1 MSAGQVAS
9 QLTSSGVALSERWYA
24 VWTRSQCEPKVEDGL
39 RRRRFEVFLPR
50 VRVSSRRRD
59 RRLVLARPLFP
70 GYVFLHF
77 APSREAY
84 IRVASTDGVVRI
96 IGERWDALSAI
107 PDEQVEAVRRLVTS
121 GERARAVPWI
131 GAGDRVRIVAGP
143 LAGLEGRVQRWQRGR
158 ATFVVSVDLLQ
169 RSVAVEVAGEL
180 IEKVVTASG

>member
-1 MSAGQVAS
+1 MSAGRVAS
-9 QLTSSGVALSERWYA
+9 QLTSTCAAVSERWYA

-77 APSREAY
+77 SPSREAY

-96 IGERWDALSAI
+96 IGERWDSLYSV

-121 GERARAVPWI
+121 GERARAVPWV

-143 LAGLEGRVQRWQRGR
+143 LADLVGRVQRWHRGR
-158 ATFVVSVDLLQ
+158 ATFVVSVDMLQ

-180 IEKVVTASG
+180 IEKL